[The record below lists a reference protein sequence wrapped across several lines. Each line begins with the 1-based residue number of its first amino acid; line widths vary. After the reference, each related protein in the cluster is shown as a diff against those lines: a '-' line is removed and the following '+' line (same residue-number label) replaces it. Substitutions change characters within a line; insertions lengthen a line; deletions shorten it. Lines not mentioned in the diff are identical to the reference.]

1 MRQLVTSHLQPESRE
16 QNGGTQLTSLRSSR
30 TPACGIVHAHSD
42 GVREP
47 PHKHAK
53 TFVSE
58 VLSSRP
64 LVLTITV
71 GFIHTKTA
79 LQKATLRNGNP
90 SHDLGENIRQVP
102 SDKGL
107 VSKIDK
113 EPSQLDSTK
122 K

>member
-1 MRQLVTSHLQPESRE
+1 M
-16 QNGGTQLTSLRSSR
+16 
-30 TPACGIVHAHSD
+30 
-42 GVREP
+42 
-47 PHKHAK
+47 
-53 TFVSE
+53 
-58 VLSSRP
+58 
-64 LVLTITV
+64 

-90 SHDLGENIRQVP
+90 SYDLGENIRQVP

-122 K
+122 KNKHLSTQDTEQNKHSKDVPAASQGKQKSALFLISVSFAWHNEML